1 MAGSKRQIGS
11 LKISGRFSTVERSP
25 QFEKYRPKRASLFS
39 QLTGFRDAAANSGER
54 RVNDFEQTSS
64 DDIGESM
71 STYFYVFKINVNL
84 LSQIK
89 IKYWKLN

>member
-54 RVNDFEQTSS
+54 RVNDFEQPSS
-64 DDIGESM
+64 DDIGQSM
-71 STYFYVFKINVNL
+71 LTYFYAFAININL
-84 LSQIK
+84 LSDKFIK
-89 IKYWKLN
+89 LKN